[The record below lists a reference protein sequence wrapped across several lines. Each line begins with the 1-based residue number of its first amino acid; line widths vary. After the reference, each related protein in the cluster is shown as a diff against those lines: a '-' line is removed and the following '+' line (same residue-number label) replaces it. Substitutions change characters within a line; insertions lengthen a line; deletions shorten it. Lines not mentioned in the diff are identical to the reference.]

1 MLEVVAS
8 DAPPVRLMLGRDAYA
23 IWDATIARRQE
34 DLGSWRPRGEDTA
47 FDGAEVVAIQ
57 L

>member
-1 MLEVVAS
+1 
-8 DAPPVRLMLGRDAYA
+8 MLGRDAFS

-34 DLGSWRPRGEDTA
+34 DLNSWRDRGVDTA
-47 FDGAEVVAIQ
+47 FDGAETVEIQ